1 MKKALLHKTTFLF
14 VFSIL
19 LTFKGFTQTTFT
31 VGDLNYQVNDDGVS
45 VTVTSS
51 VGGQGATGELNIPES
66 VSYEGN
72 DYAVTAIG
80 DYAFLYGFFTG
91 GLNIPNSIT
100 SIGDGA
106 FAYCCWFTG
115 DLIIPNSVT
124 SIGEGAFQICYGF
137 TGNLTIPN
145 SVVSI
150 GDFAF
155 NSCDGMTGTLS
166 IPSSVTSLGPDTFSY
181 TAFSGITVDP
191 ENSVYDSR
199 DNCNAIIETSTNEL
213 VTGCKSTVIPNTV
226 TTIGFDAFKGCQ
238 GLTTIDIPNSVTSIG
253 ADAFSF
259 CYGLTGDLTIPNSVT
274 TIGPGAFFYCS
285 SFDGTLTIGKSVTF
299 IGDYAFR
306 NCSGFTE
313 AVSLAV
319 TPPELG
325 SEPGWNCVVF
335 EYFGTPTLTVPYGCA
350 SAYQSS
356 AWYDPMGLNGFYE
369 FIEAEFDAVSE
380 AQDVA
385 SAVYPNPTHG
395 VVRIE
400 AENIRNI
407 SIYGISGQ
415 KVFEGAA
422 SGDAF
427 EYDFGKHKA
436 GIYMIVVETTKGVET
451 KRVTVL

>member
-1 MKKALLHKTTFLF
+1 MKKALLNKTTFLF
-14 VFSIL
+14 IFSIL
-19 LTFKGFTQTTFT
+19 LTLSGFAQTTFT

-80 DYAFLYGFFTG
+80 DNAFLYGFFTG
-91 GLNIPNSIT
+91 ELNIPNSIT
-100 SIGDGA
+100 TIGDGA
-106 FAYCCWFTG
+106 FAYCCCFTG
-115 DLIIPNSVT
+115 DLIIPSSVT
-124 SIGEGAFQICYGF
+124 SIGYGAFQICYGF

-191 ENSVYDSR
+191 ENSVFDSR
-199 DNCNAIIETSTNEL
+199 GNCNAIIATSTNEL
-213 VTGCKSTVIPNTV
+213 ITGCQSTIIPNTV
-226 TTIGFDAFKGCQ
+226 TTIGYDAFKGCM
-238 GLTTIDIPNSVTSIG
+238 GLTTIDIPDSVTSIG
-253 ADAFSF
+253 ADAFAF

-285 SFDGTLTIGKSVTF
+285 SLDGTLTIGESVTF

-306 NCSGFTE
+306 NCSGVTE

-325 SEPGWNCVVF
+325 SEPGWDCVVF
-335 EYFGTPTLTVPYGCA
+335 EYFGTPILTVPYGCA

-369 FIEAEFDAVSE
+369 FIEDEDD
-380 AQDVA
+380 DVTEIEGIA

-400 AENIRNI
+400 AEDIRSI

-427 EYDFGKHKA
+427 EYDFGKHEA
-436 GIYMIVVETTKGVET
+436 GIYMIVVETAKSIET